1 MRDLLTL
8 IEGAQWGKHHVI
20 PAGTML
26 FHGTDDDDFH
36 PSEISGPAWFSTD
49 NDVAEKF
56 AGGRLLAYRLK
67 ADLKLPLITSA
78 SEMDDFA
85 EKFNIDRMSSED
97 VRDSAKKAGIP
108 GWIIPDNY
116 EPGDDILICD
126 LSVLDPVTS
135 DLGDLQESERI
146 DEMVNHDQLEFY
158 HWTDAESLRQIMRSG
173 VLHGNTEHTINGQKV
188 AGVSM
193 ARNPFFDISSTY
205 AISGIKAWR
214 IGFNFQKLRYDHK
227 IQPVR
232 DDYLHGVPRQ
242 QSIKAHAL
250 INKMVSSDETE
261 EFVTGDIFP
270 IWNYVTSIAIEDR
283 HIDVDYHPRETAEW
297 DYEEFDNGV
306 GGMSQ
311 EDQELL
317 FDILAGTYF
326 GADGMHRAFQDERPL
341 AIKIPVPLKII
352 DRDTHRILDA
362 KAVFQE
368 RLARSIYNDQHVPEE
383 PEGKTPWP
391 VSAMSPSRNQ
401 RNQMFDNK
409 TRSVKVAESFQAINT
424 IRGKDHVVGVADTFD
439 EAYEMA
445 LEAGR
450 KSKQRVSHINVK
462 EVTED
467 APEPEAE
474 HPVFGNWP
482 KVLRDNREIASYVS
496 ELDPRVDEEMIEE
509 HYFGCHAVLK
519 LIPIES
525 VKEGPPD
532 SNIRSASKEKK
543 FAKMDLAK
551 QPPILVE
558 DGMVR
563 DGNHRYRVAK
573 AAGATDILAYV
584 ISYDEP
590 ITEGA
595 ATENYLYHG
604 TSRRALG
611 SIRIHGLTPKES
623 KRSRFGASYKM
634 NSDGR
639 IFFTDDLN
647 KAEWYAK
654 DLAPSNPAILRVKK
668 SAIRDARED
677 TLDTRSFYITHRVP
691 PQEIEVLGARG
702 WVRIAKPVELDERQ
716 TLPLKKGA
724 NDGARGLYGAFVCVM
739 QPSDFLRLTTDGDEH
754 LAKIHKDEFTDLQT
768 YAADTDE
775 KYGKSKY
782 NMPFLFIEFETG
794 RVTGHEGRHRA
805 AMVERAGGRSFP
817 CMIVFKESEK
827 WRLTYEKAS
836 RTGHV
841 DDELVQE
848 FFPSEAKVD
857 QRVDTLRSL
866 NSLDQF
872 DFYYEEFKVEQ
883 VTGKGTMK
891 GSPRSDGWDYD
902 SWKTQD
908 IPEKFIGQFDPM
920 VVIPTLRMKFGP
932 VKGYRHFK
940 S

>member
-232 DDYLHGVPRQ
+232 DDYLRDVPRQ
-242 QSIKAHAL
+242 QTIKAHAL
-250 INKMVSSDETE
+250 TNKKVSSDETE

-270 IWNYVTSIAIEDR
+270 IWTYVTSIAIEDR

-391 VSAMSPSRNQ
+391 VSAMSPSRDQ

-409 TRSVKVAESFQAINT
+409 TRSVKVAEGFQA
-424 IRGKDHVVGVADTFD
+424 
-439 EAYEMA
+439 
-445 LEAGR
+445 
-450 KSKQRVSHINVK
+450 
-462 EVTED
+462 
-467 APEPEAE
+467 PEAE

-525 VKEGPPD
+525 VKEGPTD

-558 DGMVR
+558 DGVVR

-584 ISYDEP
+584 VSY
-590 ITEGA
+590 
-595 ATENYLYHG
+595 
-604 TSRRALG
+604 
-611 SIRIHGLTPKES
+611 
-623 KRSRFGASYKM
+623 
-634 NSDGR
+634 
-639 IFFTDDLN
+639 DDLN
-647 KAEWYAK
+647 
-654 DLAPSNPAILRVKK
+654 
-668 SAIRDARED
+668 ED
-677 TLDTRSFYITHRVP
+677 
-691 PQEIEVLGARG
+691 
-702 WVRIAKPVELDERQ
+702 VELDERQ

-782 NMPFLFIEFETG
+782 NMPFLFIEHETG

>member
-20 PAGTML
+20 PVGTML

-36 PSEISGPAWFSTD
+36 PSEISGPAWLSTD

-78 SEMDDFA
+78 DEMDDFA

-97 VRDSAKKAGIP
+97 VRDSAEKAGIP

-126 LSVLDPVTS
+126 LSVLEPVTS

-146 DEMVNHDQLEFY
+146 DEMVNHDHLELY

-232 DDYLHGVPRQ
+232 DDYLHDVPRQ
-242 QSIKAHAL
+242 QTIKAHAL
-250 INKMVSSDETE
+250 TNKKVSSDETE
-261 EFVTGDIFP
+261 EFITGDIFP
-270 IWNYVTSIAIEDR
+270 IWTYVTSIAIEDR

-352 DRDTHRILDA
+352 DRDIHRILDA

-368 RLARSIYNDQHVPEE
+368 RFARSIYNDQHVPEE

-391 VSAMSPSRNQ
+391 VSAMSPSRDQ

-409 TRSVKVAESFQAINT
+409 TRSVKVTEGFQAINT
-424 IRGKDHVVGVADTFD
+424 IR
-439 EAYEMA
+439 
-445 LEAGR
+445 
-450 KSKQRVSHINVK
+450 VK

-525 VKEGPPD
+525 VKEGPAD

-558 DGMVR
+558 DGMIR

-584 ISYDEP
+584 VSYE
-590 ITEGA
+590 
-595 ATENYLYHG
+595 
-604 TSRRALG
+604 
-611 SIRIHGLTPKES
+611 
-623 KRSRFGASYKM
+623 
-634 NSDGR
+634 
-639 IFFTDDLN
+639 DLN
-647 KAEWYAK
+647 
-654 DLAPSNPAILRVKK
+654 
-668 SAIRDARED
+668 ED
-677 TLDTRSFYITHRVP
+677 
-691 PQEIEVLGARG
+691 
-702 WVRIAKPVELDERQ
+702 VELDERQ

-782 NMPFLFIEFETG
+782 NMPFLFIEHETG

>member
-78 SEMDDFA
+78 GEMDDFA

-146 DEMVNHDQLEFY
+146 DEMVNHDQLELY

-232 DDYLHGVPRQ
+232 DDYLRDVPRQ
-242 QSIKAHAL
+242 QTIKAHAL
-250 INKMVSSDETE
+250 TNRKVSSDETE

-391 VSAMSPSRNQ
+391 VSAMSPSRDQ

-409 TRSVKVAESFQAINT
+409 TRSVKVAEGFQA
-424 IRGKDHVVGVADTFD
+424 
-439 EAYEMA
+439 
-445 LEAGR
+445 
-450 KSKQRVSHINVK
+450 
-462 EVTED
+462 
-467 APEPEAE
+467 PEAE

-558 DGMVR
+558 DGMIR
-563 DGNHRYRVAK
+563 DGHHRYRVAK

-584 ISYDEP
+584 ISYD
-590 ITEGA
+590 
-595 ATENYLYHG
+595 
-604 TSRRALG
+604 
-611 SIRIHGLTPKES
+611 
-623 KRSRFGASYKM
+623 
-634 NSDGR
+634 
-639 IFFTDDLN
+639 DLN
-647 KAEWYAK
+647 
-654 DLAPSNPAILRVKK
+654 
-668 SAIRDARED
+668 ED
-677 TLDTRSFYITHRVP
+677 
-691 PQEIEVLGARG
+691 
-702 WVRIAKPVELDERQ
+702 VELDERQ

-782 NMPFLFIEFETG
+782 NMPFLFIEHETG

-841 DDELVQE
+841 DDQLVQE

>member
-424 IRGKDHVVGVADTFD
+424 IRGKDHVVGAADTFD

-445 LEAGR
+445 LEASR
-450 KSKQRVSHINVK
+450 KSKQHVSHINVK
-462 EVTED
+462 EVTVD

-525 VKEGPPD
+525 VKEGPAD

-584 ISYDEP
+584 VSYEDLK
-590 ITEGA
+590 
-595 ATENYLYHG
+595 EN
-604 TSRRALG
+604 
-611 SIRIHGLTPKES
+611 
-623 KRSRFGASYKM
+623 
-634 NSDGR
+634 
-639 IFFTDDLN
+639 
-647 KAEWYAK
+647 
-654 DLAPSNPAILRVKK
+654 
-668 SAIRDARED
+668 
-677 TLDTRSFYITHRVP
+677 
-691 PQEIEVLGARG
+691 
-702 WVRIAKPVELDERQ
+702 VELDERQ
-716 TLPLKKGA
+716 HLPLQKV
-724 NDGARGLYGAFVCVM
+724 NDVMRGNYGAFVCVM

-754 LAKIHKDEFTDLQT
+754 LAKIHKDEFTDLDT
-768 YAADTDE
+768 YTAGTDE
-775 KYGKSKY
+775 KYNRTQY

-817 CMIVFKESEK
+817 CMIIFKETEK
-827 WRLTYEKAS
+827 WSLKYDKSS
-836 RTGHV
+836 RTGDGEDSEV
-841 DDELVQE
+841 EE
-848 FFPSEAKVD
+848 FFPNKASVE

-866 NSLDQF
+866 NSLEKF
-872 DFYYEEFKVEQ
+872 DYWYDEFNVEQ
-883 VTGKGTMK
+883 VRGYGTMK
-891 GSPRSDGWDYD
+891 GSPRSQGWDKD
-902 SWKTQD
+902 SWKMHD
-908 IPEKFIGQFDPM
+908 MPEKFIGQFDPM

>member
-8 IEGAQWGKHHVI
+8 IEGAQWAKHHVI

-49 NDVAEKF
+49 NDVAGNF
-56 AGGRLLAYRLK
+56 AHSRLLAYRLK
-67 ADLKLPLITSA
+67 ADLKLPLITNA
-78 SEMDDFA
+78 EEMDAFA
-85 EKFNIDRMSSED
+85 EKFNIDRSSSED

-126 LSVLDPVTS
+126 MSVLEAITS
-135 DLGDLQESERI
+135 DLGDLQESVRI
-146 DEMVNHDQLEFY
+146 DEMVNHDEIELY
-158 HWTDAESLRQIMRSG
+158 HWTDAESLRQIMRTG
-173 VLHGNTEHTINGQKV
+173 ILQGHTEHTINGQKV
-188 AGVSM
+188 AGVSL

-214 IGFNFQKLRYDHK
+214 IGFNVQKLRYDHK
-227 IQPVR
+227 VQPVR
-232 DDYLHGVPRQ
+232 DEYLHGVPRQ
-242 QSIKAHAL
+242 QTIRANSL
-250 INKMVSSDETE
+250 TNKKVSSDETE
-261 EFVTGDIFP
+261 EFVTGDIYP
-270 IWNYVTSIAIEDR
+270 IWHYVTSLAIEDR

-311 EDQELL
+311 EDQGLL

-352 DRDTHRILDA
+352 DRDSHRILDA

-368 RLARSIYNDQHVPEE
+368 RFARSIYNDQHVPEE

-391 VSAMSPSRNQ
+391 QSAFVPGRAERNQ
-401 RNQMFDNK
+401 NFSNK
-409 TRSVKVAESFQAINT
+409 ARAFGQFNESVE
-424 IRGKDHVVGVADTFD
+424 HMVGD
-439 EAYEMA
+439 
-445 LEAGR
+445 
-450 KSKQRVSHINVK
+450 
-462 EVTED
+462 
-467 APEPEAE
+467 
-474 HPVFGNWP
+474 WP
-482 KVLRDNREIASYVS
+482 KVLRDNREIASYIAD
-496 ELDPRVDEEMIEE
+496 LDPRVDEEMIEE
-509 HYFGCHAVLK
+509 HYHGCHAVLK
-519 LIPIES
+519 VVPIES
-525 VKEGPPD
+525 VKEGPAD
-532 SNIRSASKEKK
+532 SNLRSASKEKK

-558 DGMVR
+558 DGMIR
-563 DGNHRYRVAK
+563 DGHHRYRVAK

-584 ISYDEP
+584 ISYD
-590 ITEGA
+590 
-595 ATENYLYHG
+595 
-604 TSRRALG
+604 
-611 SIRIHGLTPKES
+611 
-623 KRSRFGASYKM
+623 
-634 NSDGR
+634 
-639 IFFTDDLN
+639 DLN
-647 KAEWYAK
+647 
-654 DLAPSNPAILRVKK
+654 
-668 SAIRDARED
+668 ED
-677 TLDTRSFYITHRVP
+677 
-691 PQEIEVLGARG
+691 
-702 WVRIAKPVELDERQ
+702 VELDERQ
-716 TLPLKKGA
+716 TLPLNKGA
-724 NDGARGLYGAFVCVM
+724 NDGARGLYGAFICVM
-739 QPSDFLRLTTDGDEH
+739 QPSDFLRLTTDGEEH

-817 CMIVFKESEK
+817 CMIIFKETEK

-841 DDELVQE
+841 DDELMQE
-848 FFPSEAKVD
+848 FFPSEAQVD

-883 VTGKGTMK
+883 VTGRGTMK

-902 SWKTQD
+902 SWKAQD

>member
-8 IEGAQWGKHHVI
+8 IEGAQWAKHHVI

-67 ADLKLPLITSA
+67 ADLKLPLITTGE
-78 SEMDDFA
+78 EMEAFA
-85 EKFNIDRMSSED
+85 EKFGIDRSSSED
-97 VRDSAKKAGIP
+97 VRDTAKRAGIP

-126 LSVLDPVTS
+126 MSNLEAITS
-135 DLGDLQESERI
+135 DLGDLQESVRNLSKGEELI
-146 DEMVNHDQLEFY
+146 DRYNADPETDSHVEFHYDPAHPNELIISWLEG
-158 HWTDAESLRQIMRSG
+158 HGGSGARTMRKITA
-173 VLHGNTEHTINGQKV
+173 L
-188 AGVSM
+188 A
-193 ARNPFFDISSTY
+193 D
-205 AISGIKAWR
+205 
-214 IGFNFQKLRYDHK
+214 KLRVKLALMVEVHSE
-227 IQPVR
+227 
-232 DDYLHGVPRQ
+232 DDGGKLVPYYRQ
-242 QSIKAHAL
+242 FGFFEEGDVD
-250 INKMVSSDETE
+250 MDETPVIVPM
-261 EFVTGDIFP
+261 FRKPGARVT
-270 IWNYVTSIAIEDR
+270 E
-283 HIDVDYHPRETAEW
+283 
-297 DYEEFDNGV
+297 
-306 GGMSQ
+306 M
-311 EDQELL
+311 L
-317 FDILAGTYF
+317 
-326 GADGMHRAFQDERPL
+326 
-341 AIKIPVPLKII
+341 
-352 DRDTHRILDA
+352 
-362 KAVFQE
+362 
-368 RLARSIYNDQHVPEE
+368 
-383 PEGKTPWP
+383 
-391 VSAMSPSRNQ
+391 SPSRDQ

-409 TRSVKVAESFQAINT
+409 TRSVKVTES
-424 IRGKDHVVGVADTFD
+424 
-439 EAYEMA
+439 
-445 LEAGR
+445 
-450 KSKQRVSHINVK
+450 
-462 EVTED
+462 
-467 APEPEAE
+467 
-474 HPVFGNWP
+474 HPVFGKWP

-496 ELDPRVDEEMIEE
+496 DLDPRVDEEMIEE

-525 VKEGPPD
+525 VKEGPAD

-558 DGMVR
+558 DGVVL

-595 ATENYLYHG
+595 ATDNYLYHG

-623 KRSRFGASYKM
+623 KRSRFGASYKL

-668 SAIRDARED
+668 NAIRDARED
-677 TLDTRSFYITHRVP
+677 TLDTRSFYITHSVP

-724 NDGARGLYGAFVCVM
+724 NDGARSLYGAFVCVM

-782 NMPFLFIEFETG
+782 NMPFLFIEHETG

-872 DFYYEEFKVEQ
+872 DFYYEEFKIEQ

>member
-8 IEGAQWGKHHVI
+8 IEGAQWAKHHVI

-56 AGGRLLAYRLK
+56 AAGRLLAYRLK
-67 ADLKLPLITSA
+67 VDLKLPLITNA
-78 SEMDDFA
+78 EEMDAFA
-85 EKFNIDRMSSED
+85 EKFGIDRSSSED
-97 VRDSAKKAGIP
+97 VRDTAKRAGIP

-126 LSVLDPVTS
+126 MSKLEAITS

-146 DEMVNHDQLEFY
+146 DEMVNHDQLELY

-173 VLHGNTEHTINGQKV
+173 VLHGHTEHEINGQKV

-270 IWNYVTSIAIEDR
+270 IWSYVTSIAIEDR

-297 DYEEFDNGV
+297 EYDEFDNGV

-352 DRDTHRILDA
+352 DRDSHRVLDA

-391 VSAMSPSRNQ
+391 VSAMSPSRDQ

-450 KSKQRVSHINVK
+450 KSKQHVSHINVK

-467 APEPEAE
+467 EITPEPED
-474 HPVFGNWP
+474 HPVFGRWP

-509 HYFGCHAVLK
+509 HYFGCHAVLQ
-519 LIPIES
+519 LVPIES
-525 VKEGPPD
+525 IKEGPAD

-558 DGMVR
+558 DGVVR

-584 ISYDEP
+584 ISYD
-590 ITEGA
+590 
-595 ATENYLYHG
+595 
-604 TSRRALG
+604 
-611 SIRIHGLTPKES
+611 
-623 KRSRFGASYKM
+623 
-634 NSDGR
+634 
-639 IFFTDDLN
+639 DLN
-647 KAEWYAK
+647 
-654 DLAPSNPAILRVKK
+654 
-668 SAIRDARED
+668 ED
-677 TLDTRSFYITHRVP
+677 
-691 PQEIEVLGARG
+691 
-702 WVRIAKPVELDERQ
+702 VELDERQ

-782 NMPFLFIEFETG
+782 NMPFLFIEHETG

>member
-8 IEGAQWGKHHVI
+8 IEGAQWAKHHVI

-36 PSEISGPAWFSTD
+36 PSKISGPAWFSTD

-67 ADLKLPLITSA
+67 SDLKLPLITSA
-78 SEMDDFA
+78 SEMDEFA

-97 VRDSAKKAGIP
+97 VRESATKAGIP

-126 LSVLDPVTS
+126 LSVLEPVTS

-146 DEMVNHDQLEFY
+146 DEMVNHDQLELY

-173 VLHGNTEHTINGQKV
+173 VLNGHTEHQINGQKI

-214 IGFNFQKLRYDHK
+214 IGFNYQKLRYDHK

-232 DDYLHGVPRQ
+232 DDYLHDVPRQ
-242 QSIKAHAL
+242 QTIRANTLTNRK
-250 INKMVSSDETE
+250 VSSDETE

-297 DYEEFDNGV
+297 EYEEFDNGV

-326 GADGMHRAFQDERPL
+326 GADGVRRAFKEERPL
-341 AIKIPVPLKII
+341 AINIPVPLKII

-362 KAVFQE
+362 KAVFKK
-368 RLARSIYNDQHVPEE
+368 RFDRSIYNDQHIPDE

-391 VSAMSPSRNQ
+391 VSAMSPSRDQ

-409 TRSVKVAESFQAINT
+409 TRTVTEGFQAINT
-424 IRGKDHVVGVADTFD
+424 IRGKDHVVGVAETFD

-445 LEAGR
+445 LEASR
-450 KSKQRVSHINVK
+450 KSKQPVSHINVK
-462 EVTED
+462 EVTD
-467 APEPEAE
+467 DTPEPETD
-474 HPVFGNWP
+474 HPVFGKWS
-482 KVLRDNREIASYVS
+482 KVLRDNRAIGEYVAD
-496 ELDPRVDEEMIEE
+496 LDPRVDAEMVEE
-509 HYFGCHAVLK
+509 HFFGAHAVLK

-525 VKEGPPD
+525 VREGNPD
-532 SNIRSASKEKK
+532 VNIRSASKEKK
-543 FAKMDLAK
+543 FSKMDLAK
-551 QPPILVE
+551 QPPILVDE
-558 DGMVR
+558 GEIADGH
-563 DGNHRYRVAK
+563 HRYRVAK

-584 ISYDEP
+584 ISYD
-590 ITEGA
+590 
-595 ATENYLYHG
+595 
-604 TSRRALG
+604 
-611 SIRIHGLTPKES
+611 
-623 KRSRFGASYKM
+623 
-634 NSDGR
+634 
-639 IFFTDDLN
+639 DDLN
-647 KAEWYAK
+647 E
-654 DLAPSNPAILRVKK
+654 
-668 SAIRDARED
+668 
-677 TLDTRSFYITHRVP
+677 
-691 PQEIEVLGARG
+691 G
-702 WVRIAKPVELDERQ
+702 VELDERQ

-817 CMIVFKESEK
+817 CMIVFKETEK

-848 FFPSEAKVD
+848 FFASEAQVD

-883 VTGKGTMK
+883 VTGRGTMK